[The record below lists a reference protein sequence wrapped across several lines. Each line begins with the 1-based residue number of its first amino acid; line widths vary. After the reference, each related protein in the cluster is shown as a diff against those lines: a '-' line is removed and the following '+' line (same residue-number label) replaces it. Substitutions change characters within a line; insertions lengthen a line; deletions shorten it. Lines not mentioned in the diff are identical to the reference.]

1 MPLISQNRENMQ
13 CQVKNSLSSTID
25 AAYYSSS
32 RKQQTDTAKKF
43 KKRCDTYFES
53 TIDLVDLDEA
63 KDPQ

>member
-13 CQVKNSLSSTID
+13 SQVKNSLSSTID

-43 KKRCDTYFES
+43 KKRCDTYF
-53 TIDLVDLDEA
+53 
-63 KDPQ
+63 